1 MGGHGPPKSLA
12 IKKGDQPIVLRGD
25 STLTK
30 VEGAL
35 KKLMKAR
42 EEEEQWSWI
51 EVEGEEKA
59 KNKSRE
65 GGDEEWLHGIQALLK
80 QYDNMFDT
88 PRRLPQN
95 RTIDHRLLMLEG
107 NKTINV
113 RHHISMGTFR
123 KGRVRIGNR
132 RVASRNHRP
141 RRNSYSCSVF
151 LVKKKKGRWCS
162 RVDYCRWNQITMS
175 YKLRKKCVENKKCVI
190 SHSKV
195 QHMEQRMVQKG
206 VETDE
211 KDRARENW
219 PPTKNV
225 PELRGLLRLSGYYG
239 RFVKKY
245 GDMATPLFAKI
256 LVVPNVALPL

>member
-1 MGGHGPPKSLA
+1 M
-12 IKKGDQPIVLRGD
+12 LRGD

-95 RTIDHRLLMLEG
+95 RTIDHRLLLLEG

-113 RHHISMGTFR
+113 RHHISMGMFR

-132 RVASRNHRP
+132 RVASRNH
-141 RRNSYSCSVF
+141 
-151 LVKKKKGRWCS
+151 
-162 RVDYCRWNQITMS
+162 
-175 YKLRKKCVENKKCVI
+175 
-190 SHSKV
+190 
-195 QHMEQRMVQKG
+195 
-206 VETDE
+206 
-211 KDRARENW
+211 
-219 PPTKNV
+219 
-225 PELRGLLRLSGYYG
+225 
-239 RFVKKY
+239 
-245 GDMATPLFAKI
+245 
-256 LVVPNVALPL
+256 